1 MQFFY
6 LLSFVVVASYAA
18 ALPQPAGL
26 SEKYSSN
33 VDITLASILE
43 ARSYQPVSNTR
54 EDSDTLVLLKRQA
67 NSGGSSGGRLFFG
80 TSPLPDLSLEEAKKL
95 IDRVFKQGDL
105 SLANISSTIDN
116 VGNGFAEI
124 SENGEKVVTRIVGT
138 AGGLLARYLRRS
150 TFVNL
155 ALTLLTG
162 REIKTIIDAIV
173 SVTPPAEVSKAVLDF
188 SWETMES
195 VTGAYPKEKESDDL
209 IANILKD
216 TGAVRQ
222 KVEAAIELLVETVV
236 ILLKPLNTLKTI
248 LSKSEEVK
256 IIYDQISTMME
267 SLTKFTAEQQ
277 KLYDELMQALGNEF
291 F

>member
-150 TFVNL
+150 TF
-155 ALTLLTG
+155 
-162 REIKTIIDAIV
+162 
-173 SVTPPAEVSKAVLDF
+173 AVLDF